1 MFSQAH
7 EHSSKLFLLS
17 GLGKGSGT
25 WTRISQLWKL
35 RYLLFWGAIA
45 PNLTARH
52 NHNLSEA
59 QVLLKKGFSVIKAS
73 PRSCGFKDFV
83 LSTEKKKKTREKKK
97 RKFHWEISKWALL
110 QRRLETEG
118 KRDLLL
124 VPADG
129 CSLSGFAMKN
139 GEFILSVTSSLR
151 FYASL

>member
-1 MFSQAH
+1 M
-7 EHSSKLFLLS
+7 
-17 GLGKGSGT
+17 
-25 WTRISQLWKL
+25 
-35 RYLLFWGAIA
+35 LFWGATA
-45 PNLTARH
+45 PNVTARH

-59 QVLLKKGFSVIKAS
+59 QVLLKKGFSVIKTS
-73 PRSCGFKDFV
+73 PKSCGFKDFV
-83 LSTEKKKKTREKKK
+83 LSAKKKKE
-97 RKFHWEISKWALL
+97 KFHGEISKWALL
-110 QRRLETEG
+110 QRGLETEG